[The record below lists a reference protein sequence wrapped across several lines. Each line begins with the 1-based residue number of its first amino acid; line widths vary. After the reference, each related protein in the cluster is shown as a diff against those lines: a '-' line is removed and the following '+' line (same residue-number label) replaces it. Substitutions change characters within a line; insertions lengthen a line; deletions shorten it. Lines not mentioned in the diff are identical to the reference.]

1 MNKERVSVKR
11 QFLSF
16 RKVSKASKST
26 YLSSLVLTCEQPTYF
41 RSITTL
47 MWSCEKRSNK
57 NYLQQLRI
65 NKAFPPETAWAQA
78 KDRAA
83 LYLWMTKRRWVVY

>member
-1 MNKERVSVKR
+1 VNIESVSVKR

-16 RKVSKASKST
+16 RKVSEASKST
-26 YLSSLVLTCEQPTYF
+26 YLSSLILTCEQHTYF

-78 KDRAA
+78 KDSVA
-83 LYLWMTKRRWVVY
+83 LSFYA